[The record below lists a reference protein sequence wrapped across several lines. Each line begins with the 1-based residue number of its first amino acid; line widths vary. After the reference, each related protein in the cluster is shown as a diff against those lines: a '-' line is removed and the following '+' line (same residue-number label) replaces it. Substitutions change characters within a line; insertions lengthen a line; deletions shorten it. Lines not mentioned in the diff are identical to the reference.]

1 MLISIYALFVFFSSP
16 IMGSLSDK
24 YDKRPI
30 LLINLLGSSLGFF
43 IFGVGGALWVLFVGR
58 IIEGITGGIIG
69 TLFAYFSDLVP
80 KKERTKYF
88 GWISAVAGVGSMAG
102 PILGGALTIFGLK
115 TLFFPT
121 LLGVIFCFTALLYT
135 KKLSE

>member
-1 MLISIYALFVFFSSP
+1 
-16 IMGSLSDK
+16 MGSLSDK
-24 YDKRPI
+24 YDRRPI

-69 TLFAYFSDLVP
+69 TLFAYFSDLIP

-88 GWISAVAGVGSMAG
+88 GWIGAVAGVGSMAG
-102 PILGGALTIFGLK
+102 PILGGTLTIFGL
-115 TLFFPT
+115 TTPFFPT

>member
-30 LLINLLGSSLGFF
+30 GSSLGFF

-121 LLGVIFCFTALLYT
+121 LLGIIFCFTALLYT

>member
-24 YDKRPI
+24 YDRRPI

-80 KKERTKYF
+80 KKERT
-88 GWISAVAGVGSMAG
+88 
-102 PILGGALTIFGLK
+102 
-115 TLFFPT
+115 
-121 LLGVIFCFTALLYT
+121 
-135 KKLSE
+135 